1 MLILAASIIFPM
13 LTSFS
18 GIPFLRILVNII
30 ELIILA
36 IIMSAI
42 AYINVRFF
50 PWAKVN
56 LNPHKNMSLSEDMKN
71 VAREE
76 YQDTLNEGPQ

>member
-1 MLILAASIIFPM
+1 
-13 LTSFS
+13 
-18 GIPFLRILVNII
+18 
-30 ELIILA
+30 
-36 IIMSAI
+36 MSAI